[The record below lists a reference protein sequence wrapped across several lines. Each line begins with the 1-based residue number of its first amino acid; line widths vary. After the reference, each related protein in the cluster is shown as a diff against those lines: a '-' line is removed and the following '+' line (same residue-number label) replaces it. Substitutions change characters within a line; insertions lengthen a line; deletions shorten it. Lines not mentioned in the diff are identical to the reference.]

1 MKVIKKK
8 LLDALI
14 QESKDYW
21 NRVPGSSN
29 EKRINLSKR
38 LSAEC
43 GVDWLNITDLVNA
56 IVAPDGFVPNAPES
70 VVYGALQA
78 LGWEVK

>member
-29 EKRINLSKR
+29 EKKIDLSKR
-38 LSAEC
+38 LSVEC
-43 GVDWLNITDLVNA
+43 GVDWINISNLVNA
-56 IVAPDGFVPNAPES
+56 IVAPYGFVPNAPES
-70 VVYGALQA
+70 VVYKALQE